1 MSNNSNLSVA
11 VVCSSNMNRS
21 MEAHHFLAKK
31 GFNVRSFGTG
41 ERVKLPGTAI
51 DKPNV
56 YEFGTPYDT
65 IYQDLLTKDKQYY
78 TQNGLLHMLDRNRR
92 IKKCPERF
100 QECKEQFDIIVT
112 VEERVYDQVLEH
124 MESCDPIDNRP
135 VHVFNV
141 DIEDNHEE
149 ALMGAFLITDM
160 INMVIMKTNNKR
172 LPVLILKIKLPVEVI
187 EAHELRGVISK
198 LLVYVVHTNNK
209 ISKFIFCL
217 HKYTVHSMKM
227 NALYYFVI
235 LFYSWAI

>member
-1 MSNNSNLSVA
+1 MSLNNGLSIA

-21 MEAHHFLAKK
+21 MEAHNFLAKK
-31 GFNVRSFGTG
+31 GYNVRSFGTG

-65 IYQDLLTKDKQYY
+65 IYNDLVSKDKQYY

-100 QECKEQFDIIVT
+100 QDCREQFDIIVT
-112 VEERVYDQVLEH
+112 VEERVYDQVLEN
-124 MESCDPIDNRP
+124 MESRDVVDNRP
-135 VHVFNV
+135 VHIFNV

-160 INMVIMKTNNKR
+160 INMVKIYYNYSYKLLWPLRCFIKCFSLAFMGLGEGRCYWQRFNVEEEN
-172 LPVLILKIKLPVEVI
+172 ILKRYEINDK
-187 EAHELRGVISK
+187 
-198 LLVYVVHTNNK
+198 T
-209 ISKFIFCL
+209 
-217 HKYTVHSMKM
+217 
-227 NALYYFVI
+227 I
-235 LFYSWAI
+235 LFYVYL

>member
-1 MSNNSNLSVA
+1 
-11 VVCSSNMNRS
+11 
-21 MEAHHFLAKK
+21 
-31 GFNVRSFGTG
+31 
-41 ERVKLPGTAI
+41 
-51 DKPNV
+51 
-56 YEFGTPYDT
+56 
-65 IYQDLLTKDKQYY
+65 
-78 TQNGLLHMLDRNRR
+78 MLDRNRR

-160 INMVIMKTNNKR
+160 INMVMMMTNYNR
-172 LPVLILKIKLPVEVI
+172 LPVLILNSKLTLEMI
-187 EAHELRGVISK
+187 EAYELRGVILK
-198 LLVYVVHTNNK
+198 LLVYVVHTNDTLAK
-209 ISKFIFCL
+209 LIYLF

-235 LFYSWAI
+235 QFYSWAI

>member
-1 MSNNSNLSVA
+1 MSLNNGLSIA

-21 MEAHHFLAKK
+21 MEAHNFLAKK
-31 GFNVRSFGTG
+31 GYNVRSFGTG

-65 IYQDLLTKDKQYY
+65 IYNDLVSKDKQYY

-100 QECKEQFDIIVT
+100 QDCREQFDIIVT
-112 VEERVYDQVLEH
+112 VEERVYDQVLEN
-124 MESCDPIDNRP
+124 MESRDVVDNRP
-135 VHVFNV
+135 VHIFNV

-160 INMVIMKTNNKR
+160 INMMSKSSDLDNDIDELLQEFESRRNKT
-172 LPVLILKIKLPVEVI
+172 VL
-187 EAHELRGVISK
+187 
-198 LLVYVVHTNNK
+198 
-209 ISKFIFCL
+209 
-217 HKYTVHSMKM
+217 HS
-227 NALYYFVI
+227 V
-235 LFYSWAI
+235 LFY